1 MERTFVLIKP
11 DAVERN
17 LIGSIITMYEK
28 KGLKITALQ
37 MLKASRDIAEK
48 HYGEHKGKPYY
59 EELLTF
65 ITRSPICALIIDG
78 YNSVA
83 VVRKING
90 STDPMEADMGSIRGK
105 YGLSKTENTV
115 HSSSNI
121 ESALREIK
129 IWFSETEGIY

>member
-17 LIGSIITMYEK
+17 LIGEIISMYEK

-37 MLKASRDIAEK
+37 MLKPTREIAEL
-48 HYGEHKGKPYY
+48 HYGEHRGKPYY
-59 EELLTF
+59 EELITF

-78 YNSVA
+78 INSVA

-90 STDPMEADMGSIRGK
+90 ATDPMEADMGSIRGK
-105 YGLSKTENTV
+105 FGLSKTENTV

-121 ESALREIK
+121 ESALREIE
-129 IWFSETEGIY
+129 IWFTEEITQ